1 MTTANDKPTG
11 KAPAK
16 KAAPARLAPAIS
28 ALAANRPNLR
38 AAGATAASQGLSPLM
53 GMESGEPTDFVTEEG
68 SPFADGYS
76 IKGERQVLGPL
87 LASDEPDEAHP
98 LYPRLMLLERREREL
113 QHRQTA
119 WSARL
124 GADALVSPQD
134 AASMRQLGALVD
146 DEADTMKL
154 HTKEAYRLF
163 MGRSKDPEGKTPQIV
178 GGKRIASALKSLW
191 MLTGLDNPY
200 ADWALVHH
208 EHTLREMS
216 ERLEREIKAGQD
228 HMDAM
233 RKRGL
238 SYGLLVSAV
247 PKSLSLGFKSPYG
260 YGVAELVVSY
270 DYFIRIQ
277 KTLGRKNV
285 KSDDQVRQSIRELTR
300 FIRRCF
306 NETARFERWLLRQ
319 EVRELSRADFIEG
332 ASEDGAKRVTFLTE
346 VLGPVPADIFSGKLA
361 PRHSRRR
368 TELTEQDKA
377 LLKQVSQQLAE
388 AEAQVESTDAEA
400 EAAETAHLV

>member
-1 MTTANDKPTG
+1 MTTANEKPAT
-11 KAPAK
+11 KPPAK
-16 KAAPARLAPAIS
+16 KASPTRLAPQIS
-28 ALAANRPNLR
+28 ALAASRPNLR
-38 AAGATAASQGLSPLM
+38 SGTAPAATLSPLM
-53 GMESGEPTDFVTEEG
+53 GLEGEPTDFVRVEEG

-76 IKGERQVLGPL
+76 IEGERQALALL
-87 LASDEPDEAHP
+87 LASEDPDETDP
-98 LYPRLMLLERREREL
+98 LYPRLMMLERREREL

-119 WSARL
+119 WKARL

-134 AASMRQLGALVD
+134 AASLRQLGALVD
-146 DEADTMKL
+146 GESDTMEL

-208 EHTLREMS
+208 EHTLREMT
-216 ERLEREIKAGQD
+216 EKLNREIEAGES
-228 HMDAM
+228 HMAAM

-247 PKSLSLGFKSPYG
+247 PKKLSLGFKSPYG

-270 DYFIRIQ
+270 DFFIRIQ

-285 KSDDQVRQSIRELTR
+285 KSDDQVRQSIREMTR

-306 NETARFERWLLRQ
+306 NETARFERWLLNQ
-319 EVRELSRADFIEG
+319 DLRELSRADFVKG
-332 ASEDGAKRVTFLTE
+332 ASDDAEKRVTALTSI
-346 VLGPVPADIFSGKLA
+346 LGPVPAEIYSGKLA

-368 TELTEQDKA
+368 AELTEQDKA

-388 AEAQVESTDAEA
+388 AEAHASGIDADAEA
-400 EAAETAHLV
+400 ADTAHLV